1 MLTCG
6 TKQNPAAITFG
17 NNLLAALPPRW
28 TDNGRS
34 KRARM
39 ITRLIAAVPP
49 LVLGSFIYEL
59 STVISVTGLAG
70 KCRKKLG
77 TQKVVA

>member
-1 MLTCG
+1 MEQ
-6 TKQNPAAITFG
+6 KQNLAAITFG

-70 KCRKKLG
+70 TFRKKLG
-77 TQKVVA
+77 TQNS